1 MADQRASVHTQERLQ
16 KQLSATMATVGEI
29 DRRLGELEQLV
40 LGSIHK
46 TQADVVHLANE
57 VGAIRDKIAIGEKFD
72 MVTPV
77 ATGPD
82 ETQQGNSQQQPPDFL

>member
-16 KQLSATMATVGEI
+16 KQLSATMATVGEM
-29 DRRLGELEQLV
+29 DRRISELEQLV
-40 LGSIHK
+40 LGAIHK

-57 VGAIRDKIAIGEKFD
+57 IAAVRDKIAVGEKFD

-82 ETQQGNSQQQPPDFL
+82 ETQQGNAQQQPPNFL